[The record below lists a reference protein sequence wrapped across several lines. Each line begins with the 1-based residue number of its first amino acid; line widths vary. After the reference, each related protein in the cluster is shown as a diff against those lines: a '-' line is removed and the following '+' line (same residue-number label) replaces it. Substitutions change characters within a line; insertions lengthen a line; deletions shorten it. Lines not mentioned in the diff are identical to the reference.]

1 MSAGSGTLWIA
12 FLIFFH
18 FSYIKLVLR
27 VLAYVCDGQYLPLQN
42 YLREQP
48 DNIKSVNLISE
59 VTRFLSLTYTT
70 ISRQS
75 ISLVTQIFETL
86 VEFTSV
92 RTSMI
97 LRSEDDPEHRV
108 LT

>member
-1 MSAGSGTLWIA
+1 MLSSWN
-12 FLIFFH
+12 FFFKKIFAP
-18 FSYIKLVLR
+18 SRYIKLVLR
-27 VLAYVCDGQYLPLQN
+27 VLAYICDGQYEPLQN

-59 VTRFLSLTYTT
+59 VTRFLSLTYTS
-70 ISRQS
+70 INRQS

-92 RTSMI
+92 SFGFVFF
-97 LRSEDDPEHRV
+97 SKFS
-108 LT
+108 